1 MLTIRRL
8 SPLTTATGLLS
19 FVLVGASQA
28 MYGPAL
34 PGLTQTF
41 NLQPGAAGLMVSVH
55 NAGAVLGVLSAVPLA
70 RLAVARWRVGASFAL
85 LGLGALL
92 VGAAFSWPLTLVGGL
107 IIGLAFGALVGSI
120 NGLFA
125 VGYGRRSP
133 AMVNLLNAIF
143 GVGAILSP
151 LLFLLDFDRW
161 TGPFFVLAGVT
172 AVLTP
177 LGLLMDDRLPVAD
190 DAALPARKKRGV
202 VLAFMVL
209 LGLGVAVE
217 ASVVGYATTYLIAV
231 GIPLEQATTANSLFF
246 LLFTFGRLAAI
257 PLSLRLRPHQ
267 IVFGSLLMTTSL
279 LLAANVTGL
288 APVVVVLLG
297 TSIAVYF
304 PNCFN
309 WANAV
314 SGTGGSTVYIMAG
327 TLLGGALGPALMAQ
341 LVPLTGE
348 GAIMGLIASIAV
360 LALLM
365 AVGIKVRLA
374 V

>member
-1 MLTIRRL
+1 MLTTRRL

-92 VGAAFSWPLTLVGGL
+92 VGAAFSWPLTLAGGL
-107 IIGLAFGALVGSI
+107 VIGIAFGALVGSI

-143 GVGAILSP
+143 GIGAILSP

-161 TGPFFVLAGVT
+161 TGPFFVLAGIT
-172 AVLTP
+172 AVLLP
-177 LGLLMDDRLPVAD
+177 FGLLMDDRLPVAD
-190 DAALPARKKRGV
+190 NLQLPTQKKRGV
-202 VLAFMVL
+202 VLAFMLL

-217 ASVVGYATTYLIAV
+217 ASTVGYATTYLIAV
-231 GIPLEQATTANSLFF
+231 GVSLEQATTATSLFF

-257 PLSLRLRPHQ
+257 PLSLRLKPHQ
-267 IVFGSLLMTTSL
+267 IVLGSLVLTGSLLLVANITS
-279 LLAANVTGL
+279 L
-288 APVVVVLLG
+288 APVAVVLLG
-297 TSIAVYF
+297 SSSAVYF

-314 SGTGGSTVYIMAG
+314 SGAGGSTPYIMAG
-327 TLLGGALGPALMAQ
+327 TLLGGAFGPAIVAQ
-341 LVPLTGE
+341 IVPLVGE
-348 GAIMGLIASIAV
+348 GAIMAIIGGISV

-365 AVGIKVRLA
+365 GAWVKVRIA
-374 V
+374 I